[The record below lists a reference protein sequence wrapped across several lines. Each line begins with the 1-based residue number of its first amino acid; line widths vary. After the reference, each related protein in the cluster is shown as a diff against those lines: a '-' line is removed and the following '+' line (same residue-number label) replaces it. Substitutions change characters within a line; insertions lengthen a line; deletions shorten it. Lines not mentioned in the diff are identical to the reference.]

1 MKTKMNNTRTIFNL
15 KSIGSTTRN
24 ILRMSL
30 MVLALFIISCDGEDG
45 MDGIDGIA
53 GTAGTNGTDG
63 AQGAAGENGNANVI
77 ASDWL
82 DTDFDN
88 QSTTFTDFDIEIPN
102 LTRSEIDE
110 SAILVYLYDSFTIYS
125 APYVTRFRTFNYR
138 LRSNSDDGYDL
149 ILTGQTMD
157 GNAYTFDWM
166 EEFRYVI
173 IPQGVSASGKSA
185 GIDYNKMSYEEV
197 MDHLGLDY

>member
-15 KSIGSTTRN
+15 ESIGAKTRN
-24 ILRMSL
+24 IFRMSM

-63 AQGAAGENGNANVI
+63 AQGLAGEDGNANVI
-77 ASDWL
+77 ASEWL
-82 DTDFDN
+82 DTDFDDEA
-88 QSTTFTDFDIEIPN
+88 TTFTDFDIEIPN
-102 LTRSEIDE
+102 LTRSEINE
-110 SAILVYLYDSFTIYS
+110 SAVLVYFNDSFTIYS

-138 LRSNSDDGYDL
+138 LRGNSDDGYDL

-197 MDHLGLDY
+197 MDHFDLEH